1 MQVGD
6 ICRARHIL
14 RYVTYR
20 AREMMVSVGR
30 FIDGLKAA
38 GVEFFAGVPVMVP
51 CGCYSTD
58 KDVCSNNG
66 VNELYQRGLN
76 F

>member
-20 AREMMVSVGR
+20 AREMMVRAERSV
-30 FIDGLKAA
+30 DGLKAA
-38 GVEFFAGVPVMVP
+38 GARSFAGVPVMFP
-51 CGCYSTD
+51 CGCHCTD
-58 KDVCSNNG
+58 KGIYCI
-66 VNELYQRGLN
+66 NELYKKGLTL
-76 F
+76 